1 MRKFLLSI
9 SPVAALLAA
18 SAFLVGQPPA
28 GAPGGAK
35 GGGGGKGK
43 AAAPPP
49 AIVEIKPG
57 LFEVTG
63 LGGNTSVRVTN
74 AGVFVADLKN
84 MGEENYQQLITLI
97 KSKTNQPVKIA
108 AVTHVHQ
115 DHSGNTAS
123 FERDGA
129 AVWANEGEKKL
140 TETYTTNG
148 QKVAAPNKTYGKS
161 EKIKLGDAKIELHY
175 YGPAH
180 TGGDTIVYF
189 PDLKVVHSGD
199 VVSSPAPNCDFPN
212 GGSVVNWV
220 KVMDGIMKLD
230 FDTLVPGHG
239 NVMTRAEVQ
248 EYANKWKTFLS
259 RAEDAVKKGTPKDQ
273 LLAAIKVDDL
283 GWNTASYNQP
293 GRLDA
298 FYAELQKAAK

>member
-18 SAFLVGQPPA
+18 SILVAQPPA
-28 GAPGGAK
+28 GGP
-35 GGGGGKGK
+35 GGGGGKGGGK
-43 AAAPPP
+43 GGPAP

-74 AGVFVADLKN
+74 DAVFVADLKN
-84 MGEENYQQLITLI
+84 MGEENYQQLIALI
-97 KSKTNQPVKIA
+97 KTKTALPIKAA

-123 FERDGA
+123 VIRDGGE
-129 AVWANEGEKKL
+129 VWAHEGEKKL
-140 TETYTTNG
+140 TETYLSNG
-148 QKVAAPNKTYGKS
+148 QKVAAPSKTFAKDQTITVGN
-161 EKIKLGDAKIELHY
+161 AKIELHN

-199 VVSSPAPNCDFPN
+199 VVSTPAPNCDFPN
-212 GGSVVNWV
+212 GGSAVNWV
-220 KVMDGIMKLD
+220 NVMNEIMKLD

-248 EYANKWKTFLS
+248 EYTNKWKTFVS
-259 RAEDAVKKGTPKDQ
+259 RATDEVKKGTPKEG

-283 GWNTASYNQP
+283 GGWTTASYNQA
-293 GRLDA
+293 GRLDL
-298 FYAELQKAAK
+298 FYAELQKAAGK